1 MQVASLEFVY
11 SLMSIVCRLTSHLS
25 VLSLIITNNYNMRY
39 IPILFCLLLIYLNGQ
54 SQHKNYVAPTDTAVI
69 NHLSRWQDMKFG
81 LFMHWGTYSQWGV
94 VESWSICPEDE
105 GWTVRRGPYAK
116 NYFDYVKAYEN
127 LQTTFNPVNFNP
139 EKWVGAAKEA
149 GMQYMIF
156 TTKHHDGFSMF
167 DTKLTDYKI
176 TDSKTPFSKNPRSN
190 VTKEIFNAFR
200 AGGFSVGAY
209 FSKPDWHTENYWWH
223 YFPPKDRN
231 VNYDPVKYPER
242 WNAFKSFTYNQ
253 IKELMSEYGKV
264 DILWLDGGWVRPLS
278 TVDTTVEWQ
287 RGIKT
292 NQDIDMKS
300 IAEMARG
307 YQPGLL
313 VVDRSVTGPYE
324 NYTTPEQEVPHELL
338 PYPWES
344 CITMGNSWSY
354 VPNDQ
359 YKSAKTIVQMLVRIV
374 SRGGN
379 LLLNIGPGP
388 YGDWDPVAYSRLHDI
403 GAWMTI
409 NGEAIHGSKPLL
421 PYEAGNVHFTQSKD
435 GKSKYL
441 FYLSEADDVQLPTDI
456 TVKGFAVDKGSKI
469 TLLGTG
475 AKLKWK
481 AENGDLIIN
490 VPSLIQTKWK
500 GKYAAVFKVTK

>member
-1 MQVASLEFVY
+1 
-11 SLMSIVCRLTSHLS
+11 
-25 VLSLIITNNYNMRY
+25 MRY
-39 IPILFCLLLIYLNGQ
+39 ILIFVYLLLVIIPATG
-54 SQHKNYVAPTDTAVI
+54 QHKKYISPTDTAVV
-69 NHLSRWQDMKFG
+69 NNLAKWQKMKFG
-81 LFMHWGTYSQWGV
+81 LFMHWGTYSQWGI

-105 GWTVRRGPYAK
+105 GWTQRKGPYSK
-116 NYFDYVKAYEN
+116 NYFEYVKAYEN
-127 LQTTFNPVNFNP
+127 LQTTFNPVNFQP
-139 EKWVGAAKEA
+139 EKWVAAAKDA
-149 GMQYMIF
+149 GMKYMIF

-167 DTKLTDYKI
+167 DTKETDYKI
-176 TDSKTPFSKNPRSN
+176 TDAKTPFSQNPRSN

-200 AGGFSVGAY
+200 KDGFAIGAY
-209 FSKPDWHTENYWWH
+209 FSKPDWHSNDYWWR

-231 VNYDPVKYPER
+231 VNYEPAKYPDR
-242 WNAFKSFTYNQ
+242 WKAFKSFTYNQ
-253 IKELMSEYGKV
+253 IKELMSDYGKV

-292 NQDIDMKS
+292 DQDIDMKS
-300 IAEMARG
+300 IAEMARS

-313 VVDRSVTGPYE
+313 IVDRTVTGPYE

-344 CITMGNSWSY
+344 CITMGDSWSY
-354 VPNDQ
+354 VPNDN
-359 YKSAKTIVQMLVRIV
+359 YKSAQKIVQMLIRIV

-388 YGDWDPVAYSRLHDI
+388 NGDWDPVAYQRLQEI
-403 GAWMTI
+403 GAWMKI
-409 NGEAIHGSKPLL
+409 NSEAIHGSKPLA
-421 PYEAGNVHFTQSKD
+421 PYESGNIHFTQSED
-435 GKSKYL
+435 GKAQYV
-441 FYLSEADDVQLPTDI
+441 FYLAGNDNLQLPRDI
-456 TVKGFAVDKGSKI
+456 IIKNFAIPSGSKI

-481 AENGDLIIN
+481 EENGALVIN

-500 GKYAAVFKVTK
+500 GKYAAVFKISK